1 VVEAVG
7 AVGGGPT
14 FLLGPFFL
22 VGPFFLGTSGA

>member
-22 VGPFFLGTSGA
+22 GAGGV